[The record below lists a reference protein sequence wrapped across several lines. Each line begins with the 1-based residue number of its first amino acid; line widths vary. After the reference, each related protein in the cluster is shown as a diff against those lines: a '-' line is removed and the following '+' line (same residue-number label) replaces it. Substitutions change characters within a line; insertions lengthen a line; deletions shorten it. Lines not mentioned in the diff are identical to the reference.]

1 MLSIADIEQIVND
14 HDNTVINVHVC
25 LELSIGSKTCYNTCE
40 SGLVAGTVSY
50 QPEPLERPADGT
62 LLICCSQP
70 RDEVILDL

>member
-1 MLSIADIEQIVND
+1 MPRLLSVNVGLPRDIAWRGE
-14 HDNTVINVHVC
+14 TVR
-25 LELSIGSKTCYNTCE
+25 T
-40 SGLVAGTVSY
+40 AVSY